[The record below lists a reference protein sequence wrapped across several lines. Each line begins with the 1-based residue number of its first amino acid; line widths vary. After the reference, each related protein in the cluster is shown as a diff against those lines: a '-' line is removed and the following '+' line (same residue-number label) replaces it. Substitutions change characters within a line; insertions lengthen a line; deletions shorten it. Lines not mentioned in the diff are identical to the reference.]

1 MRSRFLALSLF
12 AALAAGC
19 KSTSMD
25 VTTSPQAVVEAVAKE
40 NPDCTRLTVHCK
52 KGDAAATMCASTDKT
67 RVGQASHAEDLKVM
81 ASGTMEVLEEN
92 GGFDV
97 TVPITCKVENCK
109 CVVGVTMK
117 AGIAKD
123 AAVAKAQAIAKA
135 VEARLGACEDG
146 KCASG
151 CCESGAGGACC
162 AEKK

>member
-1 MRSRFLALSLF
+1 MRSRFVALSLF

-52 KGDAAATMCASTDKT
+52 KGDAAAAICASTDKA
-67 RVGQASHAEDLKVM
+67 RIGQASHAEDLKVLGGS
-81 ASGTMEVLEEN
+81 AMEVLEEN

-97 TVPITCKVENCK
+97 TLPITCKVENCK
-109 CVVGVTMK
+109 CAVGVTMK
-117 AGIAKD
+117 AGIAKE
-123 AAVAKAQAIAKA
+123 AAIAKAQAIAKA
-135 VEARLGACEDG
+135 VESRLGACEDG

-151 CCESGAGGACC
+151 CCDGAAGGACC